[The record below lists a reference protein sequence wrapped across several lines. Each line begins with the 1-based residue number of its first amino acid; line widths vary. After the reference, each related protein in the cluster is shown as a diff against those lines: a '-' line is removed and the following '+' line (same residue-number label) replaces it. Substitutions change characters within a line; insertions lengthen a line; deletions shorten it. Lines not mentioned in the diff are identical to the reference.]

1 MPWNADTGTAVRVT
15 GLRELRAELKRL
27 EKVAEWRREF
37 RQAGLGAAAIAAAEA
52 RRRVPVDSGELLNSI
67 RPGSTATRGYIAA
80 GNNTRVPYA
89 GVIEWG
95 WPKHNIRP
103 DPYLEPAVQ
112 AKESQIVKFYLAA
125 VDRLAKRAF
134 PQP

>member
-1 MPWNADTGTAVRVT
+1 MPWNADTGQAVRVT
-15 GLRELRAELKRL
+15 GLPELAPPFLFAFETF
-27 EKVAEWRREF
+27 EF
-37 RQAGLGAAAIAAAEA
+37 GAKLPQAGLGAAGIAAAEA

-95 WPKHNIRP
+95 WPKHGITP
-103 DPYLEPAVQ
+103 DPYLIPAVV

-125 VDRLAKRAF
+125 VDRLARRAF